1 MGTITL
7 SKNNHL
13 YWLGRYAE
21 RLCQGVSNVRAIQ
34 DELLDGEESVARTMC
49 ERIGVSV
56 TPYESADA
64 FCKHYCFDRALPDS
78 LASAADAMLGNGM
91 VLRELL
97 GTPTLSYLQMAVTA
111 LDTAAER
118 GNSCAIEL
126 QWVIDD
132 IMAFRGS
139 YNDAIDSEEIR
150 NTIRSGASVER
161 VSTLI
166 RFGQASDETLRK
178 EVMRLMNRLYKT
190 HLKHDENALAQIQKF
205 AFVEEGQP
213 DRYGLLSCVEG
224 LFLI

>member
-7 SKNNHL
+7 SKNNRL
-13 YWLGRYAE
+13 FWLGRYAE
-21 RLCQGVSNVRAIQ
+21 RLCQGVANVRVIQ
-34 DELLDGEESVARTMC
+34 DELLDGDETVAQEMCQKLGLSASYDTAEE
-49 ERIGVSV
+49 
-56 TPYESADA
+56 
-64 FCKHYCFDRALPDS
+64 FCAHYCFDKTLPDS
-78 LASAADAMLGNGM
+78 LVSAADAMIGNGM

-111 LDTAAER
+111 LEAAAAH
-118 GNSCAIEL
+118 GNSCAVEL

-139 YNDAIDSEEIR
+139 YNDAIDAEEIR
-150 NTIRSGASVER
+150 NVIRSGASVER

-166 RFGQASDETLRK
+166 RFGQADAATLRK

-190 HLKHDENALAQIQKF
+190 HLGHSEPALVQIQKF
-205 AFVEEGQP
+205 AFNEEGQP
-213 DRYGLLSCVEG
+213 DSGALLGHVES

>member
-7 SKNNHL
+7 NKNNRL
-13 YWLGRYAE
+13 FWLGRYAE

-34 DELLDGEESVARTMC
+34 DELLDGDEATARAMC
-49 ERIGVSV
+49 EKIGVA
-56 TPYESADA
+56 TAPYARAED
-64 FCKHYCFDRALPDS
+64 FCNHYCFDRALPDS
-78 LASAADAMLGNGM
+78 LMSAADAMIGNGM

-111 LDTAAER
+111 LETAASH
-118 GNSCAIEL
+118 GNSCAVEL

-150 NTIRSGASVER
+150 NTIKCGASVER

-166 RFGQASDETLRK
+166 RFGQADEETLRR
-178 EVMRLMNRLYKT
+178 EVSRLVNRLYKT
-190 HLKHDENALAQIQKF
+190 HLPHDEAKLARMNQFIF
-205 AFVEEGQP
+205 HEEGQP
-213 DRYGLLSCVEG
+213 DSYALLSCVET